1 MEFDI
6 IETVGKES
14 IMIERV
20 YQDLGSYL
28 EKGKVLIL
36 YGARQVGKTTL
47 LTSFLQ
53 KTTMKYRLDTG
64 DNLRIC
70 SLLSS
75 EDYDAILEYAEAYE
89 LIAIDEA
96 QEIENIGKALKII
109 VDYFPEKKM
118 IVTGSSSF
126 NLSQKVGEPLTGRK
140 ISRKLYPLSQNE
152 LLKEYGRFEL
162 KEKLEEFLLFGTYP
176 EVVTT
181 KSKKKK
187 ILLLNELVDSY
198 LFKDL
203 LQHERVKSPKILIHL
218 VKLLAFQIGSEV
230 SLNEI
235 SKTLGID
242 IKTVSRYLD
251 LLEKSFVIQSL
262 QGFSRNLRKEVT
274 SKKKYYFLDIGIRNA
289 VISQFNSL
297 ENRNDFGALFENF
310 CFIERLKKH
319 DYEEFYGNHYFWR
332 TYDGKE
338 VDFVE
343 DCDNSLSAYECKFSF
358 KKNIQAPRLWASAYP
373 SSSFSVI
380 SRENYLDFVL

>member
-1 MEFDI
+1 
-6 IETVGKES
+6 
-14 IMIERV
+14 MIKRV
-20 YQDLGSYL
+20 YQDLGSFL

-36 YGARQVGKTTL
+36 YGARQVGKSTL
-47 LTSFLQ
+47 LKAFLD

-64 DNLRIC
+64 DNLRI
-70 SLLSS
+70 SNLLGSG
-75 EDYDAILEYAEAYE
+75 DYESILEYAEAYD

-109 VDYFPEKKM
+109 VDYFPEKK
-118 IVTGSSSF
+118 IVVTGSSSF

-140 ISRKLYPLSQNE
+140 ISRKLYPLSQQE

-162 KEKLEEFLLFGTYP
+162 KEKLEEFLLFGSYP

-181 KSKKKK
+181 KSRKRK

-203 LQHERVKSPKILIHL
+203 LQHERVKSPKILVHL

-230 SLNEI
+230 SLNEL

-242 IKTVSRYLD
+242 VKTVSRYLD

-274 SKKKYYFLDIGIRNA
+274 SKKKYYFLDTGIRNA
-289 VISQFNSL
+289 IVSQFNSL

-319 DYEEFYGNHYFWR
+319 DYEEYYGNNYFWR

-338 VDFVE
+338 IDFVE
-343 DCDNSLSAYECKFSF
+343 ESDGFLSGYECKFSAI
-358 KKNIQAPRLWASAYP
+358 KNIQAPKLWSATYTN
-373 SSSFSVI
+373 SSFSVI
-380 SRENYLDFVL
+380 SRKNYLDFLL